1 MKTQIIN
8 PMGIVALT
16 GEAIDS
22 RKDSPLWNE
31 DLRPCTME
39 EHTWRTYN
47 YAALWIGMCICLPT
61 YSMAIG
67 LIQSGMN
74 LAQAMIT
81 MIAGNIIILVVIL
94 LNSNAGT
101 KYGIPYAVFAR
112 LWFGLKGAHIP
123 TIVRGTIAA
132 GWFGLNCW
140 FGATAIDACVA
151 AFAKGWANVTG
162 HAYIIFIAFWVINI
176 IVGIFGPQAMK
187 KLAAFAGPLLGAAAV
202 VLFIWAIMAVSK
214 TPGGVGQIFAYQPTF
229 ASNGAFAHAFLVGL
243 IAVIAF
249 WATLALNI
257 PDFCRYAKSQK
268 THIVG
273 QSIALPVTMALF
285 SLVAIMT
292 TFAIIAVEGKPLGD
306 PDALAAYSTPV
317 TLIVQFPAF
326 VVLIG
331 AIIIAISS
339 LTLNVNA
346 NLMAPARMF
355 ENFAP
360 KKINFAMGAI
370 LTGILALILWPP
382 ALLNAGILNWL
393 SVYGAFLAVVD
404 GIAVADYWI
413 VRKRNMNL
421 IELYNPEESGIY
433 NYSKGFNMAAVITF
447 VVASVVMLIILL
459 APGLGTGSMAF
470 SVNWFIGMAIAL
482 ILYPIM
488 MRNHKSVISIAQ
500 FDEITTY
507 MDGSKD
513 KTA

>member
-1 MKTQIIN
+1 MKTQN
-8 PMGIVALT
+8 MSKKGIVTLT
-16 GEAIDS
+16 DEAS
-22 RKDSPLWNE
+22 ELRKDSPLWNE
-31 DLRPCTME
+31 DLRPCKAE
-39 EHTWRTYN
+39 EHTWGKYN
-47 YAALWIGMCICLPT
+47 YATLWIGMCICLPT

-74 LAQAMIT
+74 LLQSMIT
-81 MIAGNIIILVVIL
+81 MILGNVIILVVIL

-101 KYGIPYAVFAR
+101 RFGIPYAVFAR

-123 TIVRGTIAA
+123 TVVRGTIAA

-140 FGATAIDACVA
+140 FGATAIDACIS
-151 AFAKGWANVTG
+151 AFAPGWANVTG
-162 HAYIIFIAFWVINI
+162 HAYIAFIAFWVVNI
-176 IVGIFGPQAMK
+176 VVGIFGPQAMR
-187 KLAAFAGPLLGAAAV
+187 KLAAFAGPVLGVAAV
-202 VLFIWAIMAVSK
+202 ALFIWAIMTVSK
-214 TPGGVGQIFAYQPTF
+214 LPGGVGQIFSYQPTF

-268 THIVG
+268 EHIIG
-273 QSIALPVTMALF
+273 QSVALPITMALF

-292 TFAIIAVEGKPLGD
+292 TFAIIASEGKPLGD
-306 PDALAAYSTPV
+306 ADALAAYSTPV
-317 TLIVQFPAF
+317 TLIVQFPPF

-331 AIIIAISS
+331 AIVIAISS

-355 ENFAP
+355 ENFYP

-370 LTGILALILWPP
+370 GTGILALILWPP

-393 SVYGAFLAVVD
+393 AVYGAFLAVVD

-413 VRKRNMNL
+413 VRKRNMNVL
-421 IELYNPEESGIY
+421 ELYNPDESGMY

-447 VVASVVMLIILL
+447 IVASVVMLVIILG
-459 APGLGTGSMAF
+459 PGTDSLAF
-470 SVNWFIGMAIAL
+470 SINWFIGMAIAL
-482 ILYPIM
+482 VLYPIM
-488 MRNHKSVISIAQ
+488 MRGHKSIITIDQ
-500 FDEITTY
+500 FNDITNY
-507 MDGSKD
+507 EK
-513 KTA
+513 